1 MTGHNPDPDL
11 QASVSLLGFSRTL
24 LCPCFVCPSLPLFF
38 GMEMFIQS
46 GGYLPYFGF
55 YKSSQLILL
64 RVLEENLDLLNP
76 LGFLRP
82 ERLTETIK
90 CVLPSETLTT
100 FGTRGRRLW
109 FGYEMSPTG
118 LCVECLV
125 PSW

>member
-1 MTGHNPDPDL
+1 
-11 QASVSLLGFSRTL
+11 
-24 LCPCFVCPSLPLFF
+24 
-38 GMEMFIQS
+38 MEMFIQS

-82 ERLTETIK
+82 ERLRETIK
-90 CVLPSETLTT
+90 CILPSETLTT

-118 LCVECLV
+118 SVLNVWSPAGSTICGGGRKM
-125 PSW
+125 